1 MRVGQ
6 KSSRCGAGSGLRTD
20 HVRTT
25 DTNILDID
33 FDTGC
38 RTIGDGV
45 VLVQKVSVHDNE
57 R

>member
-6 KSSRCGAGSGLRTD
+6 KLSQCGAGSGLGTD

-25 DTNILDID
+25 DANILDID

-38 RTIGDGV
+38 RTVDDGV
-45 VLVQKVSVHDNE
+45 VLVQPVSV
-57 R
+57 